1 MRKKIHFLSA
11 VLIFLILLL
20 SCTSPEYTVK
30 TESSPIQPVKLL
42 CVYDCAVISKPSPDI
57 VEIGESERLISVI
70 KKECENRFKTLGYI
84 DSVKSFETVGYGLKR
99 QKILPVRHDTNGTI
113 DSSAPPFY
121 VSDTAYG
128 FDNTIGDI
136 LYLLFTA
143 ETDSSISYGLS
154 RYFKQDSNLSRL
166 KELKRF
172 TNTDYCMVNSMYGTT
187 KRRPISDAIRIG
199 TAIATGLLAVLSP
212 VGGIVYMPGDE
223 TVFTSRSYVIDL
235 TTGDITW
242 RKKYGIYQLYAVEN
256 FNEMLWG
263 NKVFKKFKVRK
274 K

>member
-1 MRKKIHFLSA
+1 MRKNIHVFGIVS
-11 VLIFLILLL
+11 FFSILLL
-20 SCTSPEYTVK
+20 CASPEHALK
-30 TESSPIQPVKLL
+30 PESSPIQPVKLL
-42 CVYDCAVISKPSPDI
+42 CVFDCMVISKPNPDI
-57 VEIGESERLISVI
+57 VEIGESERLIGAI
-70 KKECENRFKTLGYI
+70 KKECENRFKTLGYV

-99 QKILPVRHDTNGTI
+99 QKILPVRHDTNEMI

-136 LYLLFTA
+136 LYLLYTA

-154 RYFKQDSNLSRL
+154 RYFKRDSNLSRL
-166 KELKRF
+166 REFKNM
-172 TNTDYCMVNSMYGTT
+172 TNTDYCMVNSMYGTI
-187 KRRPISDAIRIG
+187 KRKPVSTAVRVG
-199 TAIATGLLAVLSP
+199 TAIATGLLALLSP
-212 VGGIVYMPGDE
+212 VGGVMYMPGDE
-223 TVFTSRSYVIDL
+223 TEFNSRSYVIDL

-242 RKKYGIYQLYAVEN
+242 RKKYSIYQLYAVEN

-263 NKVFKKFKVRK
+263 DKVFKKFRIRK